1 MGHADKPGTGIDRRA
16 FLKGAA
22 AAGATVAG
30 GLGTG
35 VAAQQG
41 ESRVA
46 AGGEDKVAASTPAK
60 MPLGDRVISR
70 PGSDF
75 MVDVLKTLDL
85 EYVAC
90 NPGSSFRSLHE
101 SVVNYGGNTKPE
113 LLTCMHEESSVAIA
127 HGYAKAA
134 GKPMGVL
141 AHGTVGLQHA
151 SMAIYN
157 AWCDRVPI
165 LIMAGTALDAS
176 KRRPGTEWYHSVQDA
191 AAIVRDF
198 VKWDDQPASLQ
209 HFAEST
215 VRAYRVATTAPMEPT
230 LIIADM
236 ELQESPVADQHMLK
250 IPRLVAAVPPQGD
263 RGALQE
269 AARWLVEARAP
280 VIVVERAVRSQQGVE
295 RLVALAEAL
304 GAPVVDLGAR
314 MNFPNRHRLC
324 HSDRRGALMRE
335 ADVVLM
341 LEVADRWGQLH
352 TVGDPHKDLRETA
365 KPDVK
370 TISLSM
376 ADVYLRSNYQD
387 FQRFQAIDLAISG
400 DVEASLPVLTEL
412 VRAATSTDRRR
423 AFDEREARLGV
434 RQKEGLQQARE
445 DAAVAWNAVPVTT
458 ARLAM
463 ELWDVIK
470 SEPWSLA
477 VSDRIPWARRL
488 WPTTRYEQMLGG
500 SGGQG
505 VGYGAPGA
513 VGVALANKAKGLLT
527 VTFQPDGDLLYAPG
541 ALWTAAHHKIPLLFV
556 MHNNRAY
563 HQEVMHLQRMASLH
577 DRRPDQAWIGTTID
591 HPDIDFAK
599 LAQGFGVW
607 AEGPI
612 EDPTQLGAALRR
624 ALGVV
629 KRGAPALVDVVCQ
642 PR

>member
-1 MGHADKPGTGIDRRA
+1 MEGTMGHGDKPDSGIDRRT

-30 GLGTG
+30 GLST
-35 VAAQQG
+35 VVAQQREG
-41 ESRVA
+41 TAA
-46 AGGEDKVAASTPAK
+46 AGDEKIAASAVANT
-60 MPLGDRVISR
+60 PLGDRVISR

-85 EYVAC
+85 EYIAC

-134 GKPMGVL
+134 GKPMAVL

-165 LIMAGTALDAS
+165 VIMAGTELDAS

-215 VRAYRVATTAPMEPT
+215 VRAYRVAATAPMEPT

-236 ELQESPVADQHMLK
+236 ELQEAAVADEHMLK
-250 IPRLVAAVPPQGD
+250 IPKLIAPVAPQGD
-263 RGALQE
+263 RGALEE

-280 VIVVERAVRSQQGVE
+280 VIVAERAVGSQRGVE
-295 RLVALAEAL
+295 RLTALAEAL

-314 MNFPNRHRLC
+314 MNFPNRHPLC
-324 HSDRRGALMRE
+324 HSERRGALMRE

-352 TVGDPHKDLRETA
+352 SVGDPHKDLREIA

-387 FQRFQAIDLAISG
+387 FQRFQSIDLAISG

-412 VRAATSTDRRR
+412 VRAATIAERRR
-423 AFDEREARLGV
+423 AIDERKAQLGV
-434 RQKEGLQQARE
+434 RQKQGLQQARD

-477 VSDRIPWARRL
+477 ISDRIPWARRL
-488 WPTTRYEQMLGG
+488 WPTTRYEQM
-500 SGGQG
+500 
-505 VGYGAPGA
+505 
-513 VGVALANKAKGLLT
+513 
-527 VTFQPDGDLLYAPG
+527 
-541 ALWTAAHHKIPLLFV
+541 
-556 MHNNRAY
+556 
-563 HQEVMHLQRMASLH
+563 
-577 DRRPDQAWIGTTID
+577 
-591 HPDIDFAK
+591 
-599 LAQGFGVW
+599 
-607 AEGPI
+607 
-612 EDPTQLGAALRR
+612 
-624 ALGVV
+624 
-629 KRGAPALVDVVCQ
+629 
-642 PR
+642 